1 MSECIVVLVAPPS
14 VEGVLVD
21 WLLER
26 VPAFSSFPIAGHGSA
41 HHDLSTAE
49 QVEGRQAQVLFW
61 VQLPLAEAE
70 QMVQEAMSRF
80 DHVKLHYWI
89 LPVSASGYTKAGDG

>member
-1 MSECIVVLVAPPS
+1 MSDCIVVLVATPS
-14 VEGVLVD
+14 VEGILVD

-61 VQLPLAEAE
+61 VQLPLTDAEPF
-70 QMVQEAMSRF
+70 VQELVSRF
-80 DHVKLHYWI
+80 AHVKLHYWI
-89 LPVSASGYTKAGDG
+89 LSVTASGYTKGA